1 VISWSRKAWDV
12 IEDAPTERLG
22 GILLFARSPAHG
34 FCPDDCHSI
43 SRLPPPAGLQYNR
56 VMQIVPTPN
65 PTLDAYYAALSN
77 YAALGVTHE
86 QGIRSAFR
94 TVLETFAN
102 ACLDRC
108 HCFG

>member
-1 VISWSRKAWDV
+1 
-12 IEDAPTERLG
+12 
-22 GILLFARSPAHG
+22 
-34 FCPDDCHSI
+34 
-43 SRLPPPAGLQYNR
+43 
-56 VMQIVPTPN
+56 MQIVPTPN